1 MSKYAIEITKDNFD
15 KEIIKAKSSA
25 IVDFWAE
32 WCMPCKMLSP
42 VIDEIA
48 KECSDKLKIGKINV
62 DEEAGLASD
71 LMIMNIPTLVFF
83 KDGKEVERVVGVV
96 SKKELLKKIDEV
108 FGG

>member
-48 KECSDKLKIGKINV
+48 K
-62 DEEAGLASD
+62 
-71 LMIMNIPTLVFF
+71 
-83 KDGKEVERVVGVV
+83 
-96 SKKELLKKIDEV
+96 
-108 FGG
+108 